1 MLKDI
6 KICVALGWSN
16 WTMCNK
22 NIRFVIK
29 IIKILKEPKFGEKLK
44 LKIKKILKACYFP
57 QLLKLQQKVK
67 EKLLNFL
74 DKIP

>member
-6 KICVALGWSN
+6 KNCVALGWSN

-22 NIRFVIK
+22 NIRFEIK

-44 LKIKKILKACYFP
+44 LLKACYFP